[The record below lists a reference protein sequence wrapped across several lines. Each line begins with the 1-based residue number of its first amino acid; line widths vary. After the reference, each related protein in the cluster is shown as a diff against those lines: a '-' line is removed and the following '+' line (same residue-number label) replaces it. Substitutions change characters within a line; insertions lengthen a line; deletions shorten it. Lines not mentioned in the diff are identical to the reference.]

1 MPAIKARK
9 ITASN
14 MTTPVDVEQRV
25 WSGSAWVWQVYEQG
39 LFCEFRSKA
48 AKTVSTGMMTI
59 GATYHM
65 LYTRYQVGLVVGMRF
80 HNQVTGTYLYVEN
93 VTDVE
98 QVHQWMEIVAV
109 ESVFETSVTVLRP
122 GTSRGTY
129 GNVTESPTTIGSL
142 PAIIGEP
149 NATTLSVLADR
160 VGAQEFIAVGVPVGS
175 DVKIGDNITLLHGD
189 TFRVHA
195 VRQPMSFQALL
206 TLFAGKQV

>member
-93 VTDVE
+93 VT
-98 QVHQWMEIVAV
+98 
-109 ESVFETSVTVLRP
+109 
-122 GTSRGTY
+122 
-129 GNVTESPTTIGSL
+129 ESPTTIGSL